1 MNRRLKMKTA
11 KPTNRR
17 NFLLAAGL
25 GGAGVAAAVATG
37 TKAPSRAKIAAAAAQ
52 PSGSH
57 DTEPIL
63 RYYKTTE
70 I

>member
-1 MNRRLKMKTA
+1 MRTA

-37 TKAPSRAKIAAAAAQ
+37 KKAPGRAKIAAAQGQ
-52 PSGSH
+52 PTGYH
-57 DTEPIL
+57 VTEHIL
-63 RYYKTTE
+63 KYYKTTE
-70 I
+70 V

>member
-1 MNRRLKMKTA
+1 MKTA

-37 TKAPSRAKIAAAAAQ
+37 AKVTSRAKIAAAAAQ
-52 PSGSH
+52 PSGYH
-57 DTEPIL
+57 VTEHIL
-63 RYYKTTE
+63 KYYKTTE